1 MTGAENLMNTVINSL
16 SMIDKGFT
24 VTLTVT
30 PHNWDGDGDDYEE
43 EDDDED
49 DEPHVSDDVI
59 EEIKEFARRIDEGM
73 SESVK
78 SQMLDHCEGLLKE
91 KYSSVIRSMD
101 DDEIAKVF
109 QDNWDVPDEP
119 WPSVGDT
126 VWYKT
131 KHGNHEHGKVKVI
144 CHNTIQLDN
153 NVTLERKDCKKVP
166 FEVGDEVYFDWLGRI
181 KHGVIVEKYS
191 DKDARVDTGKST
203 YCVMYESMFS
213 SVDEVLHYLKSTAD
227 E

>member
-16 SMIDKGFT
+16 SMIDRGFT
-24 VTLTVT
+24 VTLTVQ
-30 PHNWDGDGDDYEE
+30 PHNWDGDEGDYDE
-43 EDDDED
+43 EDDE

-59 EEIKEFARRIDEGM
+59 GEIKEFARRINDGM

-78 SQMLDHCEGLLKE
+78 SDILDHCEGLLKD
-91 KYSSVIRSMD
+91 KYSDIISSLGEDMADIIR
-101 DDEIAKVF
+101 K
-109 QDNWDVPDEP
+109 PDTS
-119 WPSVGDT
+119 WPNVGDE

-131 KHGNHEHGKVKVI
+131 KHGNYERGKVKVI

-153 NVTLERKDCKKVP
+153 NVTLERRHCIVTP
-166 FEVGDEVYFDWLGRI
+166 FEVGDEVYFDWCGRI
-181 KHGVIVEKYS
+181 KHGVIVEKS
-191 DKDARVDTGKST
+191 SFDNVKVMCGNNT
-203 YCVMYESMFS
+203 YCTKFGALFD

>member
-1 MTGAENLMNTVINSL
+1 MTGAENLVNTVINSL

-30 PHNWDGDGDDYEE
+30 PHNWDYDGDDYDE

-49 DEPHVSDDVI
+49 EPHVSDKVI
-59 EEIKEFARRIDEGM
+59 EDIKEFARRINDGM

-91 KYSSVIRSMD
+91 KYSSVIRSMGD
-101 DDEIAKVF
+101 DV
-109 QDNWDVPDEP
+109 NDVVKDKPS
-119 WPSVGDT
+119 WPNVGDE

-131 KHGNHEHGKVKVI
+131 KHGNHEHGKVKVV

-153 NVTLERKDCKKVP
+153 NVTLERKDCLPLP
-166 FEVGDEVYFDWLGRI
+166 FNVGNDCWLVLGGNMLKGVVMQVHKDNAHVNTKQGTLQMPYARLFD
-181 KHGVIVEKYS
+181 
-191 DKDARVDTGKST
+191 
-203 YCVMYESMFS
+203 

>member
-30 PHNWDGDGDDYEE
+30 PHDWDPDGDDYDA

-49 DEPHVSDDVI
+49 EPHVPEEAI
-59 EEIKEFARRIDEGM
+59 ERIKEFSRVINKSA
-73 SESVK
+73 SESIRYVY
-78 SQMLDHCEGLLKE
+78 DHILREMG
-91 KYSSVIRSMD
+91 D
-101 DDEIAKVF
+101 DLGDMPKPDGAK
-109 QDNWDVPDEP
+109 
-119 WPSVGDT
+119 WPNVGDE

-131 KHGNHEHGKVKVI
+131 RHGNYKCGKVKVV

-166 FEVGDEVYFDWLGRI
+166 FEVGDEVYFDWCGRI
-181 KHGVIVEKYS
+181 KHGTITE
-191 DKDARVDTGKST
+191 
-203 YCVMYESMFS
+203 MESFDMVKCRTLDGTNFFATVKTLFR

>member
-30 PHNWDGDGDDYEE
+30 PHNWDYDGDDYEE
-43 EDDDED
+43 EDDDE

-59 EEIKEFARRIDEGM
+59 EEIKEFARRINEGAY
-73 SESVK
+73 EK
-78 SQMLDHCEGLLKE
+78 MLDHCEGLLKE
-91 KYSSVIRSMD
+91 KYYSVIRSMGD
-101 DDEIAKVF
+101 DV
-109 QDNWDVPDEP
+109 NDVVKDKPS
-119 WPSVGDT
+119 WPNVGDE

-153 NVTLERKDCKKVP
+153 NVTLERRHCIVTP
-166 FEVGDEVYFDWLGRI
+166 FKVGDEVYFDWWGRI
-181 KHGVIVEKYS
+181 KHGVIVEIFSFDNVKV
-191 DKDARVDTGKST
+191 KCGNNT
-203 YCVMYESMFS
+203 YCTKLGALFD

>member
-30 PHNWDGDGDDYEE
+30 PHNWDYDGDDYDE
-43 EDDDED
+43 ED

-59 EEIKEFARRIDEGM
+59 EDIKEFARRIDEGM
-73 SESVK
+73 YENVT
-78 SQMLDHCEGLLKE
+78 SQLFDHCKDNLKE
-91 KYSSVIRSMD
+91 KYSSVIRSMC
-101 DDEIAKVF
+101 DDEIGKKLKGTL
-109 QDNWDVPDEP
+109 DILGEL
-119 WPSVGDT
+119 WPQVGDE

-131 KHGNHEHGKVKVI
+131 KHGNHEHGKVKVV

-153 NVTLERKDCKKVP
+153 NVTLERKDCKKDP
-166 FEVGDEVYFDWLGRI
+166 FEVGDEVYFDWCGRI
-181 KHGVIVEKYS
+181 KHGVIVEIFSCDNVKI
-191 DKDARVDTGKST
+191 KCGNNT
-203 YCVMYESMFS
+203 YCSKFRALFD
-213 SVDEVLHYLKSTAD
+213 SVDEMLGYQKSTAD

>member
-16 SMIDKGFT
+16 SMIDNGFT

-30 PHNWDGDGDDYEE
+30 SHNWYG
-43 EDDDED
+43 DDED
-49 DEPHVSDDVI
+49 YDEEDEPHISDEVI
-59 EEIKEFARRIDEGM
+59 EDIKEFARVINKGV
-73 SESVK
+73 SESIRDVYDHIHREIGDDLGEMPK
-78 SQMLDHCEGLLKE
+78 SDA
-91 KYSSVIRSMD
+91 
-101 DDEIAKVF
+101 AK
-109 QDNWDVPDEP
+109 
-119 WPSVGDT
+119 WPSVGDE

-131 KHGNHEHGKVKVI
+131 KHGNHEHGKVKVV

-153 NVTLERKDCKKVP
+153 NVTLERKDCKRVP

-191 DKDARVDTGKST
+191 FDNVNVKCGNST
-203 YCVMYESMFS
+203 YCTKFGDLFD

>member
-30 PHNWDGDGDDYEE
+30 PHNWDGDCDDYEE

-49 DEPHVSDDVI
+49 EPHVSEDVV
-59 EEIKEFARRIDEGM
+59 ENIKEIARRINDGM

-91 KYSSVIRSMD
+91 KYSSVIRSMG
-101 DDEIAKVF
+101 DDEIANEF
-109 QDNWDVPDEP
+109 QGDWDVLGKH
-119 WPSVGDT
+119 WPNVGDE

-131 KHGNHEHGKVKVI
+131 KHGNHEHGKVKVV

-166 FEVGDEVYFDWLGRI
+166 FEVGDEVYFDWCGHI
-181 KHGVIVEKYS
+181 KHGVIVERYS
-191 DKDARVDTGKST
+191 FVNVKVKCGNST
-203 YCVMYESMFS
+203 YCTELGTLFD

>member
-30 PHNWDGDGDDYEE
+30 PHNWDCDGDDYDE

-49 DEPHVSDDVI
+49 EPHVSDEVI
-59 EEIKEFARRIDEGM
+59 EDIKEFARRIDEIIP
-73 SESVK
+73 EQVK
-78 SQMLDHCEGLLKE
+78 SQVFDHYAQLVKD
-91 KYSSVIRSMD
+91 KYSSVIRSMG
-101 DDEIAKVF
+101 DDEIAKEF
-109 QDNWDVPDEP
+109 QGNYDILGKL
-119 WPSVGDT
+119 WPNVGDE

-131 KHGNHEHGKVKVI
+131 KHGNHERGKVKVV

-166 FEVGDEVYFDWLGRI
+166 FEVGDEVYFDWCGRI
-181 KHGVIVEKYS
+181 KHGTITE
-191 DKDARVDTGKST
+191 
-203 YCVMYESMFS
+203 MESFDMVKCRTLDGTNFFATVKTLFC

>member
-16 SMIDKGFT
+16 SMIDRGFT

-30 PHNWDGDGDDYEE
+30 PHNFDYDGDDYEE
-43 EDDDED
+43 EDDD

-59 EEIKEFARRIDEGM
+59 EEIKEFARRINEGM

-78 SQMLDHCEGLLKE
+78 SQVLDHCEGLLKE
-91 KYSSVIRSMD
+91 KYSSAIRSMG
-101 DDEIAKVF
+101 DDELAKVF
-109 QDNWDVPDEP
+109 QGNWDALDKPS
-119 WPSVGDT
+119 WPNVGDD

-131 KHGNHEHGKVKVI
+131 KHGNYECGKVKVV

-153 NVTLERKDCKKVP
+153 NVTLERKDCKRVP
-166 FEVGDEVYFDWLGRI
+166 FEVGDEVYFDWLSCI
-181 KHGVIVEKYS
+181 KHGVVVNPCS

-203 YCVMYESMFS
+203 YCIMYESMFS

>member
-49 DEPHVSDDVI
+49 EPHVSDEII
-59 EEIKEFARRIDEGM
+59 EEIKEFSRRIDECMG
-73 SESVK
+73 ESLK
-78 SQMLDHCEGLLKE
+78 SQMFDHYERLVKE
-91 KYSSVIRSMD
+91 ELSGSGH
-101 DDEIAKVF
+101 DETCG
-109 QDNWDVPDEP
+109 NWPK
-119 WPSVGDT
+119 VGDE

-131 KHGNHEHGKVKVI
+131 SHGNHECGKVKVV

-153 NVTLERKDCKKVP
+153 NVTLERKDCKRVP
-166 FEVGDEVYFDWLGRI
+166 FEVGDECWFISHDKIWKGYV
-181 KHGVIVEKYS
+181 HETYS
-191 DKDARVDTGKST
+191 DSAFVTTKRGVSHLSFK
-203 YCVMYESMFS
+203 VMFS

>member
-30 PHNWDGDGDDYEE
+30 PHNWDYDGDDYDE

-49 DEPHVSDDVI
+49 DELRVSEEVI
-59 EEIKEFARRIDEGM
+59 KDIKEFARRIDEGM
-73 SESVK
+73 SESLK
-78 SQMLDHCEGLLKE
+78 SHIFDHYEQLFNEQFEGHESLADVFRKMDAD
-91 KYSSVIRSMD
+91 SVAVNS
-101 DDEIAKVF
+101 
-109 QDNWDVPDEP
+109 
-119 WPSVGDT
+119 WPKVGDE

-131 KHGNHEHGKVKVI
+131 KHGNHERGKVNVV
-144 CHNTIQLDN
+144 CHNTIQLEG

-166 FEVGDEVYFDWLGRI
+166 FDVGDEVYFDWCGRI
-181 KHGVIVEKYS
+181 KHGVIVEKS
-191 DKDARVDTGKST
+191 SFDNVKVRCGNNT
-203 YCVMYESMFS
+203 YCAKLGALFD
-213 SVDEVLHYLKSTAD
+213 SVDEVLDYLKSTAD

>member
-24 VTLTVT
+24 VTLTVQ
-30 PHNWDGDGDDYEE
+30 PHDWDYDGDDYDE

-49 DEPHVSDDVI
+49 EPHVPDEVI
-59 EEIKEFARRIDEGM
+59 EKIKEFSRRINDGM

-91 KYSSVIRSMD
+91 KYSSVIRSMG
-101 DDEIAKVF
+101 DDEIAKES
-109 QDNWDVPDEP
+109 QGNCDLLDKP
-119 WPSVGDT
+119 WPKVGDE

-131 KHGNHEHGKVKVI
+131 KHGNHEHGKVKVV

-153 NVTLERKDCKKVP
+153 NVTLERRHCIVTP
-166 FEVGDEVYFDWLGRI
+166 FKVGDEVYFDWCGRI

-191 DKDARVDTGKST
+191 FVNVKVKSGNST
-203 YCVMYESMFS
+203 YCAELGTLFD
-213 SVDEVLHYLKSTAD
+213 SVDEVLDYLKSTAD